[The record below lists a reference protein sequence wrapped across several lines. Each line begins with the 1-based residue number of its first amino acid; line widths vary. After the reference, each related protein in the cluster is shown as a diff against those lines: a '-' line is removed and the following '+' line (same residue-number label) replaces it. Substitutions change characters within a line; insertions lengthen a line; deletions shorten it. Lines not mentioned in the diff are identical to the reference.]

1 VIRENQVSRSFDAA
15 RSQGQQGN
23 MGGSPGGAKVSARV
37 IKLCVLAE
45 AFTQDAD
52 TVGRALQ
59 RQMGQTLRAVTVK
72 QLADVRHRRI

>member
-23 MGGSPGGAKVSARV
+23 LGGSPGAKVSARV

-45 AFTQDAD
+45 AFTRDAD